1 MVEPHVANVDV
12 ASSNL
17 VSRSIII
24 NQRRIFLNAHS
35 YVDTHKIMNT
45 VFLHI
50 PKTGGTSLQFR
61 LAEINKAI
69 AKKKGSGYPDASDG
83 RANLYIKREVT
94 NFLEKYEET
103 YIKDTGGPHYW
114 VHQILEKMGTT
125 NGCFTF
131 LREPLSHRHSVIQ
144 AINHDNRPHEHVE
157 LKIFKEGYNSYLS
170 KSFEMNNP
178 FCHRIGAETS
188 KMYNSQ
194 ALNLSGH
201 RPGPAE
207 VTQEIFERA
216 ISRLENFFY
225 IGCFENYASD
235 VEDLIHQLC
244 ELYDV
249 TIPPKKEH
257 RNKHNYKDLG
267 INEFINDELIQR
279 NQYDIKL
286 YEYCKKHFF

>member
-1 MVEPHVANVDV
+1 
-12 ASSNL
+12 
-17 VSRSIII
+17 
-24 NQRRIFLNAHS
+24 
-35 YVDTHKIMNT
+35 MNT

-69 AKKKGSGYPDASDG
+69 AKKKGPQYPDASDG

-114 VHQILEKMGTT
+114 VHQILEKTGTT

-170 KSFEMNNP
+170 KSFEMNNS

-188 KMYNSQ
+188 KMYDSV
-194 ALNLSGH
+194 ALHQSCS
-201 RPGPAE
+201 RPEPAE

-216 ISRLENFFY
+216 ISRLESFFY

-235 VEDLIHQLC
+235 VETLTRQLC

-257 RNKHNYKDLG
+257 RNKHTYKDLG
-267 INEFINDELIQR
+267 INEFINDELTQR

-286 YEYCKKHFF
+286 YEYCKKNFFKRT